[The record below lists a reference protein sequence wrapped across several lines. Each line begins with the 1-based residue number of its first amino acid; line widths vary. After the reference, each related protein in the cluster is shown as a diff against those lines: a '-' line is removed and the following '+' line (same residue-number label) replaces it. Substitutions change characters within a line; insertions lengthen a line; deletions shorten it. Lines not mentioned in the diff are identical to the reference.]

1 MTEQEFEFQL
11 FDRIEKIKQINEQ
24 YDLNNNA
31 YLSFSGGKDST
42 VLHYL
47 LDLSL
52 PNNKIPRVYIN
63 TGIEYNDIRNYV
75 IDLAKKDSRI
85 IIVNSGIN
93 IKQMLEAK
101 RYPFKSKE
109 HSHKIELLQNDSTCS
124 WVVNYK
130 DIDSK
135 SRFNCPKKLRCQ
147 LSENYPLKISDKCCI
162 ELKKKVAKHYEK
174 ESNRTIVLTGMRN
187 EEGGQRANIGCIVT
201 KNTQLKKFHPLVPLS
216 NKWLDMFIEN
226 QNIKLCKLYYPPFN
240 LKRTGC
246 KGCPFSI
253 DIQNQ
258 LDVMYEMLPN
268 EYYQT
273 INIWQPV
280 YDEYIRLGY
289 RLKYYSHS
297 IITLFNFT

>member
-1 MTEQEFEFQL
+1 MTKQEFEFQL

-101 RYPFKSKE
+101 GYPFKSKE
-109 HSHKIELLQNDSTCS
+109 HSHKIELLQNGSTCS

-130 DIDSK
+130 DIDSE
-135 SRFNCPKKLRCQ
+135 SRFKCPKKLRCQ
-147 LSENYPLKISDKCCI
+147 LSENYPLKISDKCCY
-162 ELKKKVAKHYEK
+162 ELKKKVANRYEK

-187 EEGGQRANIGCIVT
+187 EEGAQRANIGCIVT
-201 KNTQLKKFHPLVPLS
+201 QKEKLKKFHPLLPL
-216 NKWLDMFIEN
+216 NDVFLDLFIEKY
-226 QNIKLCKLYYPPFN
+226 NIELCKLYYPPFN
-240 LKRTGC
+240 FKRTGC

-253 DIQNQ
+253 DIQKQ
-258 LDVMYEMLPN
+258 LEVMYELLPN

-273 INIWQPV
+273 IKIWKPV

-289 RLKYYSHS
+289 RLKYYPHN
-297 IITLFNFT
+297 ITLFDYT